1 MSESTVSLTP
11 DVVIASFKR
20 AEASETRESS
30 VPQAPDVIA
39 ERAEESTTNEA
50 VMGLLKSHN
59 AKFGTLTHAP
69 TRTSEESASV
79 RGVPLATGAKAMLL
93 KASKA
98 LPHGS
103 PFLLVVL
110 SAARKADLRA
120 LRGLLNQKS
129 VSMASVEDVWRLT
142 RCIPGAVPP
151 FGSLFEGVA
160 TYADTS
166 ITELPAINFNAGL
179 RTHSVLHLAVED
191 YLAIEKPTVL
201 SFSLPME

>member
-1 MSESTVSLTP
+1 MSES
-11 DVVIASFKR
+11 I
-20 AEASETRESS
+20 
-30 VPQAPDVIA
+30 VPPDVIA
-39 ERAEESTTNEA
+39 SPERAEEAATNEA

-59 AKFGTLTHAP
+59 AKFDTLTHAP
-69 TRTSEESASV
+69 TRTSEESATL

-160 TYADTS
+160 TYVDTS
-166 ITELPAINFNAGL
+166 LTDLPEINFNAGL
-179 RTHSVLHLAVED
+179 RTHSVMHLSVKD
-191 YLAIEKPTVL
+191 YLEIEKPTVL